1 MGEMGYL
8 HLRVHGL
15 VNLDERI
22 KSEPKPNLNRAL
34 FSAELV
40 TSDYR
45 FDLTSFCLSYCL
57 VVSSMTAVYLV
68 SRAHML

>member
-8 HLRVHGL
+8 HLKVHGL
-15 VNLDERI
+15 VNLDERVNGE
-22 KSEPKPNLNRAL
+22 SRPNQNRAL

-45 FDLTSFCLSYCL
+45 F
-57 VVSSMTAVYLV
+57 M
-68 SRAHML
+68 RALRVILADCVLAR

>member
-15 VNLDERI
+15 VNLDERVNGTAT
-22 KSEPKPNLNRAL
+22 PNLSRAL

-45 FDLTSFCLSYCL
+45 SNPMIPGTPHARENYYADMSF
-57 VVSSMTAVYLV
+57 
-68 SRAHML
+68 